1 MVKRNKTRGNK
12 TIRNKTRRNKTI
24 IKGGAWKV
32 KKTKI
37 DIKFD
42 ACEKKYCKDLTKDKK
57 LYEKEETK
65 KCPKSLSDMEFYECS
80 KMYDTSNYKKMF
92 DKNTECTKQYCSK
105 ERADRAEKWFK
116 EKYTKGFYCTTKY
129 NGITECRDFTLQQYA
144 ELRDLLYTK
153 YPATKQYK
161 AEISKLMIQGGITKT
176 HVKIYYIMLT
186 KKQ

>member
-57 LYEKEETK
+57 LYKKEEAK

-105 ERADRAEKWFK
+105 ERADRA
-116 EKYTKGFYCTTKY
+116 
-129 NGITECRDFTLQQYA
+129 
-144 ELRDLLYTK
+144 
-153 YPATKQYK
+153 KQYDVPIPK
-161 AEISKLMIQGGITKT
+161 KEEKHWLDFLKK
-176 HVKIYYIMLT
+176 VKH
-186 KKQ
+186 

>member
-1 MVKRNKTRGNK
+1 MRNQAFSLLDSWPIEIEFLYLDMFKRSPEILCKFGKTMSSDILERYSIEQHEKFGWRGIPLGRDYK
-12 TIRNKTRRNKTI
+12 
-24 IKGGAWKV
+24 IKPIWSMWV
-32 KKTKI
+32 T
-37 DIKFD
+37 
-42 ACEKKYCKDLTKDKK
+42 
-57 LYEKEETK
+57 
-65 KCPKSLSDMEFYECS
+65 
-80 KMYDTSNYKKMF
+80 
-92 DKNTECTKQYCSK
+92 K

-129 NGITECRDFTLQQYA
+129 NGITECRDFTLEQYT

-161 AEISKLMIQGGITKT
+161 AEILNLMMQGGITKT